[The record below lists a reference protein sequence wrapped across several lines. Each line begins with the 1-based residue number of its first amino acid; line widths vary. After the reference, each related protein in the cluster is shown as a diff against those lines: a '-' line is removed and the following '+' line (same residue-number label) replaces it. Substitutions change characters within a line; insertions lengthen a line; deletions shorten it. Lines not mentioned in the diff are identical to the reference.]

1 MPAVQQVSSA
11 QRLVDTYFGTSAPYW
26 RDVYGGETVSAT
38 IYRERRDVV
47 LRWVDE
53 LGSDAGER
61 ALDIGCGAGSFSVAL
76 AKRGFQVRAIDP
88 VPDMLKQTSQLV
100 RERGVEHRVA
110 VESGDAH
117 DLIYPD
123 NSFGLV
129 LAIGVTP
136 WLHSLPSALQEITRV
151 LKPGGY
157 VVISADNALRLNYWL
172 DPRFCPGHATIR
184 SGVGKLLRRLG
195 CWREPHAS
203 TYSVR
208 SFDHALK
215 RASLEKIH
223 CTTVGFGPFTFFEH
237 ELLSDSI
244 GVALH
249 HRLKKFVTNK
259 PVLRSSG
266 SQYLVLARKA
276 DASNSSP
283 A

>member
-136 WLHSLPSALQEITRV
+136 WLTMLCA
-151 LKPGGY
+151 
-157 VVISADNALRLNYWL
+157 
-172 DPRFCPGHATIR
+172 
-184 SGVGKLLRRLG
+184 
-195 CWREPHAS
+195 
-203 TYSVR
+203 
-208 SFDHALK
+208 
-215 RASLEKIH
+215 
-223 CTTVGFGPFTFFEH
+223 
-237 ELLSDSI
+237 
-244 GVALH
+244 
-249 HRLKKFVTNK
+249 
-259 PVLRSSG
+259 
-266 SQYLVLARKA
+266 
-276 DASNSSP
+276 
-283 A
+283 